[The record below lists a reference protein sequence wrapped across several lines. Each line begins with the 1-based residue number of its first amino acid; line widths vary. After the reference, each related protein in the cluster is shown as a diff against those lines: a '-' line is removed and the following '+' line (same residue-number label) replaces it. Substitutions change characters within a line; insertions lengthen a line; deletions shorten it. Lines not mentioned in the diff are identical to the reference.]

1 MNLDTVMLQK
11 LKKLFP
17 ESQKQLEQKFLD
29 ENGIQYDQ
37 QLGYIIDGVIM
48 NELSARLEYF
58 TNRRMTSFNDLKALY
73 LNAIII
79 NEKIDLEIAN
89 NRFIERLG
97 NTKENLL
104 QFKEQVKR
112 LNEYYRHFLRD
123 KR

>member
-112 LNEYYRHFLRD
+112 LNEYYRQFLRD

>member
-1 MNLDTVMLQK
+1 MLQK

-112 LNEYYRHFLRD
+112 LNEYYRQFLRD